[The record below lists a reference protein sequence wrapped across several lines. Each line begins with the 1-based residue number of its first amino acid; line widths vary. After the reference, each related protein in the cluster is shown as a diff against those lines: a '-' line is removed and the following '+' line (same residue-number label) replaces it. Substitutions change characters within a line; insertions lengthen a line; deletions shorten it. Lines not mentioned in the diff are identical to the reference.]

1 MKINSSRTEQIN
13 QLLWDLIELIDEPV
27 LTSEKDQEIT
37 VSLTDEVRLFEK
49 ARICDALRRAN
60 GSQRKAARL
69 LGVNPTTLN
78 YKIKRNGVDISPYC
92 VIKMNKK

>member
-1 MKINSSRTEQIN
+1 MKTNSARTEQIDR
-13 QLLWDLIELIDEPV
+13 LLRDLIELMDEPV
-27 LTSEKDQEIT
+27 LTNKEGQEPT
-37 VSLTDEVRLFEK
+37 VSLTDDVRRYEN

-92 VIKMNKK
+92 VIKIYKK